1 MTDYGKSIKE
11 KLNIVSLDRN
21 DFNLICKDR
30 LDFGFDSIYFRY
42 AQICDEL
49 AAYKSIVDHIDP
61 IEARR
66 RIEGRKR
73 YFYNALER
81 FVHAH
86 DQEDEKNDFN
96 K

>member
-42 AQICDEL
+42 AEVCDEL

-61 IEARR
+61 IEAR
-66 RIEGRKR
+66 KR
-73 YFYNALER
+73 MDGHKQHFYVTLEQLI
-81 FVHAH
+81 HAH
-86 DQEDEKNDFN
+86 SQEDGK